1 MQSFFSASFASGG
14 QFAVA
19 LGEDLLG
26 PPVELVLGRDVADG
40 AVQADG
46 VVMSDELGDAPLGVV
61 Q

>member
-14 QFAVA
+14 EFAVA
-19 LGEDLLG
+19 LGEDLLAL
-26 PPVELVLGRDVADG
+26 PQLVLGRDVADG

-46 VVMSDELGDAPLGVV
+46 VVMSDKLGDAPLGVI